1 MKQFFTS
8 RRIFLANVLTF
19 FVIVIAG
26 FIKFLIYPNKKG
38 VSVVTIDKNNLR
50 KGVNHFP
57 EYSIIILN
65 FDKIEILSDICT
77 HLGCKVNFLKDKN
90 IFQCPCH
97 KSEYSIYGKVI
108 KGPAKKDLKKLKFK
122 IINNKIKIII

>member
-1 MKQFFTS
+1 MKQFLTS
-8 RRIFLANVLTF
+8 RRIFLINVLTF
-19 FVIVIAG
+19 FVVLIAG

-38 VSVVTIDKNNLR
+38 ISIVTIDKKNLK
-50 KGVNHFP
+50 KGVNHYP

-65 FDKIEILSDICT
+65 FEKIDILSDVCT
-77 HLGCKVNFLKDKN
+77 HLGCKVKFLEERK

-108 KGPAKKDLKKLKFK
+108 KGPAKKNLKRLKFK
-122 IINNKIKIII
+122 ILNNKIKIII